1 MSKRIITDRLQL
13 RELKDEDAKAL
24 FVLLS
29 DEEVTRFLPM
39 FSLKTME
46 ATKAYMKQ
54 LRERILETKG
64 YYYVITLKEDDQMI
78 GYINVGGADS
88 YDFGYGLRKEYW
100 YQGIVSE
107 ASLAVLERLK
117 ADGIPYVTATH
128 DVNNPRSGLVMQ
140 RLGMKYC
147 YSYQERWL
155 PKNIDV
161 TFRMYQ
167 LNFDGSDAV
176 YQKYCKQ
183 YPHFIETIE

>member
-13 RELKDEDAKAL
+13 RELKEEDAKAL

-46 ATKAYMKQ
+46 ATKTYMKQ
-54 LRERILETKG
+54 LRERILETNG
-64 YYYVITLKEDDQMI
+64 YYYVIALKEDDQMI

-100 YQGIVSE
+100 HQGIVSE
-107 ASLAVLERLK
+107 ASLAVLEQLK

>member
-13 RELKDEDAKAL
+13 RELKEEDAKAL

-46 ATKAYMKQ
+46 ATKTYMKQ
-54 LRERILETKG
+54 LRERILETNG
-64 YYYVITLKEDDQMI
+64 YYYVIALKEDDQMI

-100 YQGIVSE
+100 HQGIVSE